1 MEKPKKGM
9 ILNVYRSADGSD
21 CTKGGISSKHDAV
34 LLVGPGVPEIFD
46 EDPKRPTVKIG
57 SAGGRIHLRPENDN
71 GVWFMFGGNFAY
83 SCDSRLR
90 PILGD
95 GPVHIHD
102 RRED

>member
-1 MEKPKKGM
+1 MKGM
-9 ILNVYRSADGSD
+9 ILDVYRRSDRVD
-21 CTKGGISSKHDAV
+21 CTNGGITTDRQAV

-46 EDPKRPTVKIG
+46 EDPKWPTVKIG
-57 SAGGRIHLRPENDN
+57 SAGGRIHLRPVEDK
-71 GVWFMFGGNFAY
+71 GIWFMFGGNFAY
-83 SCDSRLR
+83 SSDSRLR